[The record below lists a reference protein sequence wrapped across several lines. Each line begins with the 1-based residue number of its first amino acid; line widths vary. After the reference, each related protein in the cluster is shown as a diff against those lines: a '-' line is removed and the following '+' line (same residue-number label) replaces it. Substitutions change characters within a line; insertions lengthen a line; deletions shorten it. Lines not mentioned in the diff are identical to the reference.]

1 VRASYLPV
9 AVLLGACG
17 SDSCPPGSTEIP
29 TEGVLLTAADMPQDG
44 CVAGSLAGI
53 EPWGMWFAEM
63 DNGRPFSGSGPI
75 TFAGS
80 CGEPVAT
87 TVGRIGNAVPYETT
101 LMNDSYWF
109 WRTRSVI
116 SDVELVSAY
125 MVCAIG
131 GGGLRGIRVVCNDSS
146 GESMCVTEQFTLT
159 PFGRTPGEDE
169 ADGIELVSEIG
180 GDWPA
185 AFAANVRV
193 RDDVAY
199 LVHGTDGLRIID
211 VGDIEHPF
219 EIGFFPAESEFF
231 NDIKLADDGNGRL
244 YALVAS
250 DARGI
255 LVIDVTDPSNPTLAT
270 VFTPDGDPQ
279 HGVHTL
285 FLDTYQGAPA
295 AFLIDG
301 YSPVL
306 SVYDI
311 TDPAAATRVALYS
324 GAEGDAGFHD
334 LFVENAVAYVNATWD
349 GLLVI
354 DPAQAEQPVLASYPS
369 GDYSH
374 SNWITT
380 AGGRR
385 VTVHGGEGFDAHV
398 RIVDVDPASPTYM
411 QAIGEWQNRHEVSV
425 HNIMAVGERAYMAH
439 YEDGLRILDLSDP
452 TQPTQVAYF
461 NSWSPTR
468 SDGSYLQ
475 GLAGI
480 DLDLERQLVFASDS
494 QRGLL
499 ILRVAK

>member
-1 VRASYLPV
+1 MMA
-9 AVLLGACG
+9 AIGACG
-17 SDSCPPGSTEIP
+17 SDPCPPGSTDVP
-29 TEGVLLTAADMPQDG
+29 TEGVLQTAADMPQDG

-80 CGEPVAT
+80 CGDPVET

-101 LMNDSYWF
+101 LMDDSSWF
-109 WRTRSVI
+109 WRTRTVLA
-116 SDVELVSAY
+116 DVELVSAY
-125 MVCAIG
+125 MVCAVG
-131 GGGLRGIRVVCNDSS
+131 GGGLRGIRVTCNDSTGDTACS
-146 GESMCVTEQFTLT
+146 TEPFTLS
-159 PFGRTPGEDE
+159 PFGRRAGEDE
-169 ADGIELVSEIG
+169 AKGIELVSELG
-180 GDWPA
+180 SDWPA
-185 AFAANVRV
+185 AFSANVRV
-193 RDDVAY
+193 ADDVAY
-199 LVHGTDGLRIID
+199 LAHGTDGLRIID
-211 VGDIEHPF
+211 VSVLEAPV

-231 NDIKLADDGNGRL
+231 NDVKLADDDNGRR

-255 LVIDVTDPSNPTLAT
+255 LVIDVTDPTDPTLIT
-270 VFTPDGDPQ
+270 VFTPDSDPQ

-295 AFLIDG
+295 AFLVDG
-301 YSPVL
+301 YSATL

-311 TDPAAATRVALYS
+311 SNPAAPTRVALHV
-324 GAEGDAGFHD
+324 GAGDAPGFHD
-334 LFVENAVAYVNATWD
+334 LYVEDGIAYVNATWD
-349 GLLVI
+349 GLVVFDLT
-354 DPAQAEQPVLASYPS
+354 QEQPILASYPS

-380 AGGRR
+380 VSGRR
-385 VTVHGGEGFDAHV
+385 ISVHGGEGFGAHV
-398 RIVDVDPASPTYM
+398 RIVDADPASPTYM
-411 QAIGEWQNRHEVSV
+411 QAIGEWQSRRQVSV
-425 HNIMAVGERAYMAH
+425 HNIMAVGNRAYLAH

-452 TQPTQVAYF
+452 TAPTEVAYF

-480 DLDLERQLVFASDS
+480 DLDLDRGLVFASDS

-499 ILRVAK
+499 VLRIEN